1 MKKLFYILL
10 FLSAASASI
19 TACTEEEIKPQTEGS
34 NAGGRASASITACTE
49 EEIKPQTEGSNA
61 GGSPIKE

>member
-1 MKKLFYILL
+1 MKKIFYILL

-19 TACTEEEIKPQTEGS
+19 TACTEEEVKPQTEG
-34 NAGGRASASITACTE
+34 NNG
-49 EEIKPQTEGSNA
+49 